1 MKFPKILCIPPNSS
15 PPEVPGGLGSFWVG
29 RIEGIGFKTCASFA
43 DYHGCPV
50 PQVGDRPGRALGG
63 TMLLSAALRAESA
76 SRDMGE
82 AGMKRLLTLGL
93 LLSATVFSTG
103 CFLNRYSS
111 EPRERMMQLLNESED
126 LRQINQEKMRWWMN
140 NQPSTLSYDRLNGAI
155 GP

>member
-1 MKFPKILCIPPNSS
+1 
-15 PPEVPGGLGSFWVG
+15 
-29 RIEGIGFKTCASFA
+29 
-43 DYHGCPV
+43 
-50 PQVGDRPGRALGG
+50 
-63 TMLLSAALRAESA
+63 MLLSAAECGGKRFSGQ
-76 SRDMGE
+76 GE

-93 LLSATVFSTG
+93 LLGATVLSTG